1 MTEKKGLRL
10 TEVSSPWGLFPHQ
23 YLLVLKEDTE
33 EPKSK
38 QNFQMTL
45 MRKQLELRVFSVETP
60 EEQWCQK

>member
-33 EPKSK
+33 EPKNK
-38 QNFQMTL
+38 QNFQLTL
-45 MRKQLELRVFSVETP
+45 MRKQLEFSIETP